1 MITIGITGI
10 IGSGKTTA
18 TSMLKKRGFE
28 IIDLDQLSKDLI
40 RKEEVLA
47 EIRSRLGAEYIAEGA
62 VDVARLRDE
71 VFKNKESLRI
81 LEAIIHPRVRGALG
95 QRLDE
100 LEKGGAGV
108 VFVDGPLLF
117 ETGFYKEFDKVVVVS
132 AKNETIKERLKARG
146 MTEEDIG
153 QRMPHQ
159 IPLTEKEKM
168 ADHVVNNNGNV
179 DSLEREV
186 ERLLQRI
193 KEWEVRADAP

>member
-1 MITIGITGI
+1 MITVGITGI

-18 TSMLKKRGFE
+18 ASLLKRKGFE

-40 RKEEVLA
+40 RKGEVLA
-47 EIRSRLGAEYIAEGA
+47 EIRRRLGAEYVAEDT
-62 VDVARLRDE
+62 VDIVRLRDE
-71 VFKNKESLRI
+71 VFKNKDLLRI
-81 LEAIIHPRVRGALG
+81 LEAIIHPRVRSMLG

-100 LEKGGAGV
+100 LEREGAEV

-117 ETGFYKEFDKVVVVS
+117 ETGFYKELDKIVVVS
-132 AKNETIKERLKARG
+132 AKTRTIKERLKARG

-153 QRMPHQ
+153 RRMPHQ

-186 ERLLQRI
+186 EGLLQRI

>member
-1 MITIGITGI
+1 MITVGITGI

-18 TSMLKKRGFE
+18 T
-28 IIDLDQLSKDLI
+28 DLI
-40 RKEEVLA
+40 RKGEVLA
-47 EIRSRLGAEYIAEGA
+47 EIRRRLGAEYVAEDT
-62 VDVARLRDE
+62 VDIVRLRDE
-71 VFKNKESLRI
+71 VFKNKDLLRI
-81 LEAIIHPRVRGALG
+81 LEAIIHPRVRSMLG

-100 LEKGGAGV
+100 LEREGAEV

-117 ETGFYKEFDKVVVVS
+117 ETGFYKELDKIVVVS
-132 AKNETIKERLKARG
+132 AKTRTIKERLKARG

-186 ERLLQRI
+186 EGLLQRI

>member
-1 MITIGITGI
+1 MITVGITGI

-18 TSMLKKRGFE
+18 SSMLKRKGFE
-28 IIDLDQLSKDLI
+28 IIDLDQLSRDLI
-40 RKEEVLA
+40 RKGEVLA
-47 EIRSRLGAEYIAEGA
+47 EIRRRLGAEYVAEDT
-62 VDVARLRDE
+62 VDIVRLRDE
-71 VFKNKESLRI
+71 VFKNKDLLRI
-81 LEAIIHPRVRGALG
+81 LEAIIHPRVRSMLG

-100 LEKGGAGV
+100 LEREGAEV

-117 ETGFYKEFDKVVVVS
+117 ETGFYKELDKIVVVS
-132 AKNETIKERLKARG
+132 AKTRTIKERLKARG

-186 ERLLQRI
+186 EGLLQRI

>member
-18 TSMLKKRGFE
+18 SSMLKKRGFE

-40 RKEEVLA
+40 RKEEVIA
-47 EIRSRLGAEYIAEGA
+47 EIRRRLGEEYAAGGA
-62 VDVARLRDE
+62 IDVVRLRDE
-71 VFKNKESLRI
+71 VFKNKESLRT
-81 LEAIIHPRVRGALG
+81 LESIIHPKIRSVLS
-95 QRLDE
+95 QRLGE
-100 LEKGGAGV
+100 LERGGAEV

-117 ETGFYKEFDKVVVVS
+117 ETGFHKEFDKVVVVS
-132 AKNETIKERLKARG
+132 AKTRTIKQRLKARG
-146 MTEEDIG
+146 MTKEDIG

-179 DSLEREV
+179 ESLEREV
-186 ERLLQRI
+186 EGLLQRI
-193 KEWEVRADAP
+193 KEWEVRANAP

>member
-1 MITIGITGI
+1 MITVGITGI

-18 TSMLKKRGFE
+18 SSMLKRKGFE
-28 IIDLDQLSKDLI
+28 IIDLDQLSRDLI
-40 RKEEVLA
+40 RKGEVLA
-47 EIRSRLGAEYIAEGA
+47 EIRRRLGAEYVAEDT
-62 VDVARLRDE
+62 VDIVRLRDE
-71 VFKNKESLRI
+71 VFKNKDLLRI
-81 LEAIIHPRVRGALG
+81 LEAIIHPRVRSMLG

-100 LEKGGAGV
+100 LEREGAEV

-117 ETGFYKEFDKVVVVS
+117 ETGFYKELDKIVVVS
-132 AKNETIKERLKARG
+132 AKTRTIKERLKARG

-153 QRMPHQ
+153 RRMPHQ

-186 ERLLQRI
+186 EGLLQRI

>member
-1 MITIGITGI
+1 MITVGITGI

-18 TSMLKKRGFE
+18 SSMLKRKGFE

-40 RKEEVLA
+40 RKGEVLA
-47 EIRSRLGAEYIAEGA
+47 EIRRRFGAEYVAEDT
-62 VDVARLRDE
+62 VDIVRLRDE
-71 VFKNKESLRI
+71 VFKNKDLLRI
-81 LEAIIHPRVRGALG
+81 LEAIIHPRVRSMLG

-100 LEKGGAGV
+100 LEREGAEV

-117 ETGFYKEFDKVVVVS
+117 ETGLYKEFDKVVVVS
-132 AKNETIKERLKARG
+132 AKTKTIKERLKARG

-159 IPLTEKEKM
+159 IPLAEKEKM